1 MQREKPRLFPLL
13 MFLCALLLMWY
24 RAPQRIEHGFLWA
37 EDATI
42 FIAQA
47 HELGIRSFVQ
57 GYSGYWHV
65 VPRLVAWLQMKT
77 TPIDEAPYF
86 FVWACAL
93 ITAGSS
99 AYMAHAFR
107 IFSRPIAALLAL
119 GPLLVPQT
127 GETLLNVT
135 NIQWI
140 LLPALIVLLWENL
153 FNPPTSW
160 YSARALA
167 AAVIALTGPF
177 GIITFGPTV
186 LACIYARRR
195 GKFSYRQTGFLAVYT
210 AGVAGQVYAVA
221 TNASPP
227 LDFGPAPY
235 VWRYGSRMI
244 RELFCSLLPSP
255 DSIPLIAGLI
265 LAIVLVFVVARSRA
279 VLACLLLAPMAG
291 IIWLLGAA
299 RSNPYSV
306 HMEWCGFGARYIYPA
321 LLFFFWAALLS
332 IATSSSKLSRVL
344 AGGFAVVILLASAT
358 RFPASEWPMWN
369 ITANDKG
376 HTLKVAPNWAVQIP
390 ASPPGH

>member
-1 MQREKPRLFPLL
+1 
-13 MFLCALLLMWY
+13 
-24 RAPQRIEHGFLWA
+24 
-37 EDATI
+37 
-42 FIAQA
+42 
-47 HELGIRSFVQ
+47 
-57 GYSGYWHV
+57 
-65 VPRLVAWLQMKT
+65 
-77 TPIDEAPYF
+77 
-86 FVWACAL
+86 
-93 ITAGSS
+93 
-99 AYMAHAFR
+99 MAHAFR

-160 YSARALA
+160 YSVRALA

-255 DSIPLIAGLI
+255 DSVPLIAGLI

-279 VLACLLLAPMAG
+279 VFACLLLAPMAG

-306 HMEWCGFGARYIYPA
+306 HMEWYGFGARYIYPA